1 LVYPAA
7 SAIRSIDAPLKPCL
21 MNTSPAARMSSF
33 LVRSFLCDCVGR
45 VSAKAGNSDVIQ
57 V

>member
-33 LVRSFLCDCVGR
+33 LVRSFLCDCVSR